1 MRDIA
6 TEVREF
12 ILELPKKSP
21 HILLGVS
28 GGVDSVVLLHIL
40 SSLKENALLDVSV
53 AHIDHGIRDDSASDK
68 EFVESFA
75 TKFKVPFYAK
85 KLTPPISNVEAW
97 GREERYKFFDQLVHE
112 HDIDFVATAH
122 HKGDLVET
130 FLFRLLTG
138 RMNSLSA
145 PIKGID
151 LERGILRPLLGI
163 YKEEILEYAK
173 HHEIS
178 FREDST
184 NSDQSYKRNFIRHSI
199 VPVLKELEPKSEEQ
213 IEEYLS
219 VITEVD
225 TYLKEEAERYV
236 VSNLREKR
244 KLNSVLLE
252 RVLVLESVK
261 SLGEDARKISRNR
274 ILELIKFIKSP
285 SDDMRE
291 CDLGFGF
298 SAVVDHE
305 GAKEGRVYFIN
316 VSELVKPANIKKV
329 ADSEFFIDFHSGYK
343 GVLLVNPSEADLE
356 TWHLRIKSLNGRMVH
371 EASHELRLTDLS
383 NLECRGV
390 TLGDRVL
397 IGPER
402 TRQVSKIYKD
412 ESWNAEKRW
421 CSILLGKEDEY
432 YLMGSRFFPPCPE
445 VFEGLSL
452 PFHPCPEAL
461 EGSRLPVKFI
471 QIKFLSF
478 LSDKV

>member
-1 MRDIA
+1 MRDLVK
-6 TEVREF
+6 EVREF
-12 ILELPKKSP
+12 VQELPKKVP
-21 HILLGVS
+21 HILIGVS

-40 SSLKENALLDVSV
+40 SNLKENAFLEVSV
-53 AHIDHGIRDDSASDK
+53 AHIDHGIRDDSTSDK
-68 EFVESFA
+68 EFVESLA
-75 TKFKVPFYAK
+75 SKFKVPFYAK

-97 GREERYKFFDQLVHE
+97 GREERYKFFDQIVQ
-112 HDIDFVATAH
+112 DQQIDYIVTAH

-151 LERGILRPLLGI
+151 LDRGILRPLLGI
-163 YKEEILEYAK
+163 DKAEILEYAK
-173 HHEIS
+173 HHEIP

-199 VPVLKELEPKSEEQ
+199 VPVLKELEPQSEEH

-225 TYLKEEAERYV
+225 SYLKEEAERYV
-236 VSNLREKR
+236 GSNLKEKR
-244 KLNSVLLE
+244 ELNSVLLE

-261 SLGEDARKISRNR
+261 SLGDDARKISRNR
-274 ILELIKFIKSP
+274 ILELIKLIKSP

-305 GAKEGRVYFIN
+305 GAKEGRVYFVN
-316 VSELVKPANIKKV
+316 VSELPKPANIKKIS
-329 ADSEFFIDFHSGYK
+329 DLEFFIEFHSGYK
-343 GVLLVNPSEADLE
+343 GILLVDPSEALVKE
-356 TWHLRIKSLNGRMVH
+356 HQERINSFKGRMVH
-371 EASHELRLTDLS
+371 DASHELELTDLS

-421 CSILLGKEDEY
+421 CSILIRNDSVY
-432 YLMGSRFFPPCPE
+432 YLIGSRFYHS
-445 VFEGLSL
+445 LSL
-452 PFHPCPEAL
+452 NSPPLSPL
-461 EGSRLPVKFI
+461 LPVKTI

>member
-21 HILLGVS
+21 HILIGVS

-40 SSLKENALLDVSV
+40 SSLKDNALLEVSV
-53 AHIDHGIRDDSASDK
+53 AHIDHGIRDDSTSDK
-68 EFVESFA
+68 EFVESLA

-97 GREERYKFFDQLVHE
+97 GREERYKFFDQIVQ
-112 HDIDFVATAH
+112 DQQIDYIVTAH

-151 LERGILRPLLGI
+151 LDRGILRPLLAI
-163 YKEEILEYAK
+163 SKEDILEYAK
-173 HHEIS
+173 INRIS

-184 NSDQSYKRNFIRHSI
+184 NSDQSYKRNFIRYSI
-199 VPVLKELEPKSEEQ
+199 VPVLKELEPQSEEH

-236 VSNLREKR
+236 GSNLKEKR
-244 KLNSVLLE
+244 ELNSVLLE
-252 RVLVLESVK
+252 RILVLESVK
-261 SLGEDARKISRNR
+261 SLGEDARKISINR
-274 ILELIKFIKSP
+274 ILDLIKLIKSP

-305 GAKEGRVYFIN
+305 GAKDGRVYFVN
-316 VSELVKPANIKKV
+316 VGERGQGAIVKRESER
-329 ADSEFFIDFHSGYK
+329 EFLIEFHSGYK
-343 GVLLVNPSEADLE
+343 GVLLLDPSEALVKE
-356 TWHLRIKSLNGRMVH
+356 HIERIKSLNGRMVH
-371 EASHELRLTDLS
+371 EASHELELTDLS

-390 TLGDRVL
+390 MLGDRVL

-445 VFEGLSL
+445 VLEGPSL
-452 PFHPCPEAL
+452 RFHP
-461 EGSRLPVKFI
+461 SRLPVKFI
-471 QIKFLSF
+471 PIKFLSF